1 MEKYDDSINPELT
14 RKLLPKKT
22 IKVDDF
28 MGEEEVES
36 KMPDGKKEPKKSLDL
51 IKIVSQFILK

>member
-1 MEKYDDSINPELT
+1 MEKNDESLNPELT

-22 IKVDDF
+22 IKVEDF

-36 KMPDGKKEPKKSLDL
+36 KMPTMKKEPKKNLDL